1 MPTPI
6 NINGCCKGNAAMG
19 DFHAG
24 HFLREILQEEGHDV
38 SWLADRL
45 HMPAEILDCILTQP
59 NMDAELF
66 VRLGMPM
73 QPLFMQRLDESI
85 FGEKPAEPVN

>member
-1 MPTPI
+1 MH
-6 NINGCCKGNAAMG
+6 NGLDYYKN
-19 DFHAG
+19 FHAG

-66 VRLGMPM
+66 VRMGMPM
-73 QPLFMQRLDESI
+73 EPLFFTRLDELI
-85 FGEKPAEPVN
+85 FADSATPTA

>member
-24 HFLREILQEEGHDV
+24 HFLCNILQEEGHDV

-66 VRLGMPM
+66 VRIGMPL
-73 QPLFMQRLDESI
+73 QPLFMQRVHESI
-85 FGEKPAEPVN
+85 FGKQPAATVN

>member
-1 MPTPI
+1 MD
-6 NINGCCKGNAAMG
+6 

-59 NMDAELF
+59 NMDGELF
-66 VRLGMPM
+66 VRLGMPL
-73 QPLFMQRLDESI
+73 QPLFMQRVEEAI
-85 FGEKPAEPVN
+85 FGEQPAELAN